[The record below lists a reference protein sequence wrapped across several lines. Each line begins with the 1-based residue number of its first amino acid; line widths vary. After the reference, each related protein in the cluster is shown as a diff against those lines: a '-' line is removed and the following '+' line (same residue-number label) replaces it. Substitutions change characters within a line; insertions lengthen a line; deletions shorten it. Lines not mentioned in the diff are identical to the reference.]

1 MNTIEFA
8 SPEDHNENNTNSP
21 WTQSRGNTSYE
32 DLILKPEYAERRL
45 RFQPGQTW
53 FRILPALASSKHGW
67 MMPLHVLGFTGG
79 RFCHPRTYARG
90 VKSAFDAAYAWSK
103 EHAPAALYSKAN
115 KEAGVRL
122 LSDPWCLF
130 WTLVEQGGK
139 YTPRLILASGY
150 DGSRGG
156 APGLGHK
163 IWALTRQRDETGG
176 PVADAIS
183 AEGGVLVCVEKQQ
196 PKGAKYPNYHLTL
209 GRQPRP
215 VAELLKLTDP
225 EEQKALCPLEDTVR
239 RLTEEEEWEHLGK
252 LMAPDTI
259 QRIRDSVGA
268 H

>member
-8 SPEDHNENNTNSP
+8 SPEDNENTNSP
-21 WTQSRGNTSYE
+21 WTQSRGNNTYE
-32 DLILKPEYAERRL
+32 DLILKPEFLERRL

-53 FRILPALASSKHGW
+53 FRILPALASSKYGW

-90 VKSAFDAAYAWSK
+90 VKSAFDSAYAWSK
-103 EHAPAALYSKAN
+103 EHVPTALYSKTN
-115 KEAGVRL
+115 KAGVRL
-122 LSDPWCLF
+122 LSDPMCLF
-130 WTLVEQGGK
+130 WVLQEQKGQYTL
-139 YTPRLILASGY
+139 RLILASAY

-163 IWALTRQRDETGG
+163 IWALTRQRDETGA
-176 PVADAIS
+176 PVADVVS
-183 AEGGVLVCVEKQQ
+183 AEGGVLVSVEKQQ
-196 PKGAKYPNYHLTL
+196 PKGAKYPSYHLTL

-225 EEQKALCPLEDTVR
+225 EEQQVLCPLENTVR

-252 LMAPDTI
+252 LMAPDTV